1 MKNIAV
7 GAFSFFTPFIKLVSG
22 KEEETSRIK
31 KGEMHYRRLGR
42 TNLLISEIS
51 LGGSPLPDW
60 PLFLQ
65 ALERGVNYIDTS
77 CNYGNGNS
85 ERQIG
90 RMFKEFGRD
99 KAYVGTKFV
108 LRGGSWSEESIVKS
122 VNASLQ
128 RLQTDYVDV
137 LLIHGAEN
145 EEHLTDE
152 SVLGAFERLKKEG
165 KYRFRGLSCHSNH
178 RRVMQRAAE
187 CGHYDMVMLAYNV
200 FDIQEGEKNI
210 KVYDDYLA
218 ESGIR
223 GLITLASSKDVGI
236 IAMKT
241 LKVGGRRQNL
251 EKYKTGKT
259 SLFQAMLKW
268 VLENKNIS
276 SAAIEMLTYEQLEED
291 LSVAGLPL
299 SEEER
304 RNLFLYVAK
313 NSKDYCHLC
322 GICQASCP
330 SLVPTAEI
338 LRILAYDQSYQKTDL
353 ARKLYS
359 ELRQEHG
366 GFSCQ
371 DCGQCERV
379 CPYRVS
385 VRKKIKEA
393 GLLLG

>member
-7 GAFSFFTPFIKLVSG
+7 SAFSFFTPLIKLVSG

-31 KGEMHYRRLGR
+31 KGEMYYRRLGR
-42 TNLLISEIS
+42 TNLVISEIS

-65 ALERGVNYIDTS
+65 VLERGVNYIDTS

-90 RMFKEFGRD
+90 RLFKEFGRD

-108 LRGGSWSEESIVKS
+108 LRGGNWSKESIVKS

-137 LLIHGAEN
+137 LLIHGAEK

-152 SVLGAFERLKKEG
+152 RVLSAFERLKKEG
-165 KYRFRGLSCHSNH
+165 KYRFRGLSCHPNLH
-178 RRVMQRAAE
+178 RIVQTAVE

-223 GLITLASSKDVGI
+223 GLITLARSKDMGI

-276 SAAIEMLTYEQLEED
+276 SVAIEMLTYEQLEED
-291 LSVAGLPL
+291 LNVASSPL

-313 NSKDYCHLC
+313 NSKDYCHMC

-338 LRILAYDQSYQKTDL
+338 LRILAYHQSYGKTDL

-359 ELRQEHG
+359 ELRQEQG
-366 GFSCQ
+366 GFSCEN
-371 DCGQCERV
+371 CGECERV

-393 GLLLG
+393 SLLLG